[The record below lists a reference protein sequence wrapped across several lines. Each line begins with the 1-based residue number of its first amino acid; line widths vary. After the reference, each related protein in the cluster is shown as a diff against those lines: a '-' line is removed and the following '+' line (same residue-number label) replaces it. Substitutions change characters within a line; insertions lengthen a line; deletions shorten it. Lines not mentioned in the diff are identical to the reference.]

1 MRDVQPTL
9 GARMRLPATGASN
22 KNDPDDALSVTVA
35 AQRMSRATLDCQLG
49 ICAGMG

>member
-1 MRDVQPTL
+1 
-9 GARMRLPATGASN
+9 MRLPATGAGN

-35 AQRMSRATLDCQLG
+35 AQRMSRTTLDCQLG